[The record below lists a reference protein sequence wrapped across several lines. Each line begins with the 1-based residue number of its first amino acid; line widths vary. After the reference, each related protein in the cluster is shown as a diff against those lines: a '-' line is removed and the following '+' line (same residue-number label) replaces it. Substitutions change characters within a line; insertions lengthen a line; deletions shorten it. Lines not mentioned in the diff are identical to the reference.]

1 MKNKE
6 VYEQV
11 RSKSE
16 SEIREE
22 SVELVKSGVVI
33 HTILYSQH
41 LE

>member
-16 SEIREE
+16 SEIREN
-22 SVELVKSGVVI
+22 ELVKSGVLI
-33 HTILYSQH
+33 FYL
-41 LE
+41 